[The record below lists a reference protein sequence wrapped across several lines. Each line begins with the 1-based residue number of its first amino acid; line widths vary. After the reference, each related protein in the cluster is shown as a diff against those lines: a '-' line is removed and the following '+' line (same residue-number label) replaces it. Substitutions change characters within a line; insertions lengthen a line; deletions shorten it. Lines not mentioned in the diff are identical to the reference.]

1 MSDLRFAEEVL
12 VNGGVVFV
20 DDVFNPEW
28 PGVVEGVAAFLR
40 AVPANARAGAVRLC
54 GREAASHH
62 RLAQTSRAPAL
73 HQAHAASARVPRRR
87 HVLWQQA
94 VVGSRGTHLHT
105 RKAKSTMVRKQEE
118 MELPARHKSRRVA
131 AYASA

>member
-28 PGVVEGVAAFLR
+28 PGVVEGVPAFLR
-40 AVPANARAGAVRLC
+40 AVPALVPFAFVG
-54 GREAASHH
+54 GQAASHH
-62 RLAQTSRAPAL
+62 GLAQTSRAPAL
-73 HQAHAASARVPRRR
+73 HHKHMQHLPAC
-87 HVLWQQA
+87 
-94 VVGSRGTHLHT
+94 RGAGMCFGDKPWWGHEVHT

-118 MELPARHKSRRVA
+118 MELPANHKSRRA
-131 AYASA
+131 AAHASA

>member
-28 PGVVEGVAAFLR
+28 PGVVEGVPAFLR
-40 AVPANARAGAVRLC
+40 AVPALVPFAFVGGKLLLTTVSLKPAVLRLYTKHMQHLPACRGAGMCFGDKPWWGHEV
-54 GREAASHH
+54 
-62 RLAQTSRAPAL
+62 
-73 HQAHAASARVPRRR
+73 
-87 HVLWQQA
+87 
-94 VVGSRGTHLHT
+94 HT

-118 MELPARHKSRRVA
+118 MELPANHKSRRA
-131 AYASA
+131 AAHASA